1 MRPPNGTSPIGVAFA
16 SGRVPLGRG
25 TVNKRFAEILEVY
38 LARGMK
44 PPLGLTKPINIMVV
58 DQTGDTRLVTIE
70 AGGLRYD

>member
-1 MRPPNGTSPIGVAFA
+1 M
-16 SGRVPLGRG
+16 
-25 TVNKRFAEILEVY
+25 NKRFAEILEVY

-58 DQTGDTRLVTIE
+58 DQTGDTGLVTIE